1 MRKLLE
7 KKVALLLVLVLFI
20 SCTPV
25 LEKGSW
31 EPDTYDALTA
41 LLKDKSCKGGYAV
54 FDCDNTS
61 IIHDIT
67 HSLMLYMVE
76 NLRFADAPEHC
87 FTDGLG
93 DTSIPLAGGSL
104 TAAEMG
110 AAVRDKYLAVKAL
123 ADGGMPL
130 DSLRQTAAFSDWRS
144 SFFAFYDAVCATYDY
159 GTLCLWEPSLAT
171 GYSPEELQEVGR
183 ASLEYSLGFG
193 KVWEE
198 EWVTADSLTRGWIDP
213 GLVVLDETR
222 NLYRALEKAG
232 ITPYVCSASV
242 EWLVELFVCDP
253 EIGFGISPE
262 QVFGL
267 RFVTD
272 ENGTFAYDTSYPQP
286 FKEGKVACIDSLIA
300 PLHGGKQPLLVA
312 GDSSGDLA
320 MLTSYPEMRVGLIM
334 NQYRGGKIEELA
346 NRHDGRYYSQPVEIP
361 KVPLQ

>member
-1 MRKLLE
+1 MRYILRVVLL
-7 KKVALLLVLVLFI
+7 AMLV

-25 LEKGSW
+25 LERGSW
-31 EPDTYDALTA
+31 EPETYDALCA

-76 NLRFADAPEHC
+76 NLCFADAPEHC

-104 TAAEMG
+104 SAAEMG
-110 AAVRDKYLAVKAL
+110 ASVRDKYLAVKAM
-123 ADGGMPL
+123 ADDGMPM
-130 DSLRQTAAFSDWRS
+130 DTLRLTDAFADWRS
-144 SFFAFYDAVCATYDY
+144 SFFAFYDAVCGTYDY

-171 GYSPEELQEVGR
+171 GYSQEELQEVGR

-198 EWVTADSLTRGWIDP
+198 EWVTADSTCRGWIDP

-222 NLYRALEKAG
+222 NLYKALQKAG

-253 EIGFGISPE
+253 EIGFGLSPD

-267 RFVTD
+267 RFVQD
-272 ENGTFAYDTSYPQP
+272 ENGTFAYDTTYPQP
-286 FKEGKVACIDSLIA
+286 YKEGKVACIDSLIT

-320 MLTSYPEMRVGLIM
+320 MLTSYPGMRIGLVM
-334 NQYRGGKIEELA
+334 NQYRGGEIEALA
-346 NRHDGRYYSQPVEIP
+346 GRHDGRYFSQPVEIP
-361 KVPLQ
+361 KVALP